1 MVGNR
6 LHKGYNSIR
15 AKDYTLTE
23 CFEDYPDLRE
33 NLNKLWEN
41 LTFLDTFFSKR
52 DPTKEECEE
61 AAKVAE
67 DWCRMFPKMFP
78 QRNLTRKMAEYSL
91 VLPRF
96 IREKGSLMNKI
107 LRLEQ
112 EGERLHAVL
121 NGLESSL
128 RNIQKKE
135 QRYFIMLKR
144 YENKLYATK

>member
-1 MVGNR
+1 MLQSDVKYVTNVSR
-6 LHKGYNSIR
+6 QKN
-15 AKDYTLTE
+15 
-23 CFEDYPDLRE
+23 
-33 NLNKLWEN
+33 NLNQHVLSHQKPPDINCPNCPIFLHSKIALKL
-41 LTFLDTFFSKR
+41 
-52 DPTKEECEE
+52 
-61 AAKVAE
+61 
-67 DWCRMFPKMFP
+67 FPKMFP